1 MGVTMSFPRISPQE
15 AHDLVA
21 KEGYVLVDVRSIPEF
36 DQSHPEGAYNVPLNH
51 MGPAG
56 MTPNADF
63 LTVMQANFPKD
74 TKIVVACK
82 AGGRSM
88 RAAQALVAAGYTTVV
103 DQRAGFSGAADPFG
117 KISEPGWEAAGLPVA
132 TTPAAGHTYAELAGR
147 AKA

>member
-1 MGVTMSFPRISPQE
+1 MSFPRISPKE

-21 KEGYVLVDVRSIPEF
+21 NEGYVLVDVRSVPEF
-36 DQSHPEGAYNVPLNH
+36 TESHPEGAYNVPLNH
-51 MGPAG
+51 MGAGG

-63 LTVMQANFPKD
+63 LRVMEATFPKD

-88 RAAQALVAAGYTTVV
+88 KAAQQLTAAGYTNIV

-117 KISEPGWEAAGLPVA
+117 KLEPGWGPAGLPVSKTA
-132 TTPAAGHTYAELAGR
+132 SEGRTYAELES
-147 AKA
+147 KK